1 MFSKDHHQMSVFST
15 TDYHSLEPGERV
27 AEPIDRESFASGT
40 DSLHAEEPPE
50 KDKKDKAGPAQR

>member
-1 MFSKDHHQMSVFST
+1 MTVFST

-27 AEPIDRESFASGT
+27 AEPIDRDSYASGT

-50 KDKKDKAGPAQR
+50 EDKKDEAGPAQR